1 MNKMNIRINRRKVY
15 ILLYIYGRLR
25 CYAGAARR
33 KPYVVPSSTKWPH
46 FTHLTQMT
54 SSECKQFLKIIFH
67 AFQNFSTLTPDT
79 RWLIFG
85 VHAISK
91 QTTA

>member
-1 MNKMNIRINRRKVY
+1 MKGGDGVRVQGEEKEKKNKQKKV
-15 ILLYIYGRLR
+15 YGRLR

-33 KPYVVPSSTKWPH
+33 KPYPVPASTKWPH

-67 AFQNFSTLTPDT
+67 AFQNFSTLTP
-79 RWLIFG
+79 I
-85 VHAISK
+85 
-91 QTTA
+91 